1 MKFKWKVEGS
11 RPTMTMVEWPPWAFF
26 VLLSLFVAVISYS
39 VTTKESDQEKA
50 YNAAQ
55 SAYEKEHPR

>member
-1 MKFKWKVEGS
+1 
-11 RPTMTMVEWPPWAFF
+11 MTMVEWPPWAFF
-26 VLLSLFVAVISYS
+26 VLLSLIVAGISYAI
-39 VTTKESDQEKA
+39 TTKESDQEKA